1 MTEQSEDET
10 NTGQIEISFREQYLP
25 LEPLFCFDLMTQ
37 FIDRCIEDGK
47 DPTPFRHAAI
57 YIACGCSVDGKSNA
71 PAATGGRSMP
81 SLKNQDPFA
90 L

>member
-1 MTEQSEDET
+1 MITDRQLEQVRER
-10 NTGQIEISFREQYLP
+10 QIREYFQHKP
-25 LEPLFCFDLMTQ
+25 ADRFIAFDLMIQ
-37 FIDRCIEDGK
+37 FIDRCIADGK
-47 DPTPFRHAAI
+47 DPTPFRNAAI

-81 SLKNQDPFA
+81 SLNYLNPWA